1 MADRHPPVSS
11 KPRRALS
18 PDEESSPVPAAA
30 VTNAVPAHPTHALD
44 SRAESTEPLSEP
56 VQGEAAAS
64 PDHPDDLRPARPP
77 RPPVVN
83 EHAEVIETTRPG
95 RVQWASERFWAFAVL
110 LGLLG
115 FITAWIGHRSAVD
128 GILTQIPNGDA
139 DENGRRAAQILHYV
153 ALGVTGVGILLEAV
167 LLAFLRR
174 RGVATRVL
182 LTLLAVASAACLP
195 LALDILGQG
204 NWLAVVV
211 KVGLITHAV
220 AAVVGSVLMWLPI
233 GARKAP

>member
-18 PDEESSPVPAAA
+18 PEESTPAAA
-30 VTNAVPAHPTHALD
+30 AVVHDGVAAHPTHALEF
-44 SRAESTEPLSEP
+44 SAESDELLREP
-56 VQGEAAAS
+56 VQPEAS
-64 PDHPDDLRPARPP
+64 VSQDDPDGPRPVRPP
-77 RPPVVN
+77 RPPVVT
-83 EHAEVIETTRPG
+83 EHAEVIESTRPG
-95 RVQWASERFWAFAVL
+95 RVQWASERFWAVAVL

-128 GILTQIPNGDA
+128 GILTQISTTDA
-139 DENGRRAAQILHYV
+139 GENGLRAAQILHYV
-153 ALGVTGVGILLEAV
+153 ALGVTGVGILIEAL

-174 RGVATRVL
+174 RGLATRVL
-182 LTLLAVASAACLP
+182 LTLLAVASAMCLP

-204 NWLAVVV
+204 NWLAIVV

-233 GARKAP
+233 GARKAA